1 MLKYVNTVNKL
12 FMNKVRKTQV
22 DSFTSVKQKLG
33 AKQRA
38 VAHALKI
45 LGEASNKDLSRALG
59 WAINSVTGRV
69 TELVDRGI
77 VTSNSTKVDPD
88 TNRTVTVWRLA

>member
-1 MLKYVNTVNKL
+1 
-12 FMNKVRKTQV
+12 MNKARKTQV
-22 DSFTSVKQKLG
+22 DAFAGIQQKLG

-45 LGEASNKDLSRALG
+45 LGEASNKDLSQALG
-59 WAINSVTGRV
+59 WPINRVTGRV

-77 VTSNSTKVDPD
+77 VTTDSTKRDAE
-88 TNRTVTVWRLA
+88 TNRTVTVWKLA

>member
-1 MLKYVNTVNKL
+1 
-12 FMNKVRKTQV
+12 MNKARKTQV
-22 DSFTSVKQKLG
+22 DAFDSIKQKLG

-38 VAHALKI
+38 VAHALKV
-45 LGEASNKDLSRALG
+45 LGEASNKDLSKALG
-59 WAINSVTGRV
+59 WPINRVTGRV

-77 VTSNSTKVDPD
+77 VTTDSTKKDPD